1 MRVTEARGKESV
13 FNGASRGR
21 RYGGRRIERRPTAH
35 LAFARGGDDD
45 ASRIIKKKRL
55 SPQSI
60 EGHFLVRC
68 VGQNT
73 NNSFDEDVSSS
84 SCLPCKFWNEP
95 PLDFFMAPLSSS
107 SSSSSFALFSSSDLS
122 SSSFSKVVLLRL
134 VWRLLLF
141 NTFGDEMEG
150 ALFQKQKQKNV
161 HGLGFGKKRLTKESD
176 RRSATKSAEKEE
188 EEEGKERE
196 KRWRTKR
203 RSGNSTRP
211 WNRKQP
217 RTRRSRGCA
226 SARRLDDSR
235 LPANKRE
242 RLYHW

>member
-1 MRVTEARGKESV
+1 MVVSRGETNSVCAGSPGGGMRVTEARGKESV

-35 LAFARGGDDD
+35 LAFARGDDD
-45 ASRIIKKKRL
+45 ASGIIKKKRL

-68 VGQNT
+68 VDKNT
-73 NNSFDEDVSSS
+73 NNSFEEDVSSSSS

-141 NTFGDEMEG
+141 NTFGD
-150 ALFQKQKQKNV
+150 
-161 HGLGFGKKRLTKESD
+161 D
-176 RRSATKSAEKEE
+176 I
-188 EEEGKERE
+188 
-196 KRWRTKR
+196 
-203 RSGNSTRP
+203 
-211 WNRKQP
+211 
-217 RTRRSRGCA
+217 
-226 SARRLDDSR
+226 
-235 LPANKRE
+235 
-242 RLYHW
+242 

>member
-60 EGHFLVRC
+60 EGHFLVRFC

-73 NNSFDEDVSSS
+73 TNSFDEERRLFFFFVFTLQILERASARLLHGSDV
-84 SCLPCKFWNEP
+84 
-95 PLDFFMAPLSSS
+95 
-107 SSSSSFALFSSSDLS
+107 S

-161 HGLGFGKKRLTKESD
+161 HGLGFE
-176 RRSATKSAEKEE
+176 
-188 EEEGKERE
+188 
-196 KRWRTKR
+196 
-203 RSGNSTRP
+203 P
-211 WNRKQP
+211 F
-217 RTRRSRGCA
+217 
-226 SARRLDDSR
+226 
-235 LPANKRE
+235 
-242 RLYHW
+242 